1 MKKNK
6 LTKKSLE
13 ELAQVM
19 PVLCEKLQT
28 TFVGGGNGTQNDPYS
43 EYEYDAM
50 LASGSWNGGFVENW
64 GYVSDSGDAVITGNY
79 INNGDSGS
87 YLPNIPIG
95 SDIATPMGVILS
107 ITEETLNKGGI
118 YVRVLNYGLT
128 FTQIYNSNANMINS
142 KELSTD
148 EIYNIAINT
157 IGLAGWQGAA
167 VASIIDF
174 YKQGF
179 EYFVKMKVELD
190 NYIENQFNPTSGFMY
205 P

>member
-1 MKKNK
+1 
-6 LTKKSLE
+6 
-13 ELAQVM
+13 
-19 PVLCEKLQT
+19 
-28 TFVGGGNGTQNDPYS
+28 
-43 EYEYDAM
+43 
-50 LASGSWNGGFVENW
+50 
-64 GYVSDSGDAVITGNY
+64 
-79 INNGDSGS
+79 
-87 YLPNIPIG
+87 
-95 SDIATPMGVILS
+95 
-107 ITEETLNKGGI
+107 
-118 YVRVLNYGLT
+118 
-128 FTQIYNSNANMINS
+128 MINS